1 MLDLILLGTS
11 GTVPLPDRPL
21 SAVLGRLGPELILF
35 DCGEGTQVSVRRSG
49 WGFRALSTICLS
61 HMHGDHVGGLPGML
75 LSVANAGRSEPM
87 DLFGPPGT
95 RDVVAGL
102 RVIARRLPYEL
113 RIHEL
118 ETSEGIAWNGATLA
132 TLAVDHS
139 APCLAYRIDVPRARR
154 FEPARALAAGVPIS
168 NWKRLQHGESVAV
181 NGRIVT
187 PDEVLGV
194 ERTGIRF
201 GYVTDTRPTPEMRA
215 FLARAN
221 LLVIEG
227 TYGDPADAENA
238 VGNKHLL
245 FSEAAEI
252 GRSAQV
258 EQIWLT
264 HFSAKLLQPERYA
277 HEATR
282 ISPAT
287 TIGYEGLTTS
297 LRFGDERQPT
307 AQAGR

>member
-11 GTVPLPDRPL
+11 GTVPLPGRPL
-21 SAVLGRLGPELILF
+21 SSVLGRLGPELILF

-49 WGFRALSTICLS
+49 WGFKALSAICLS
-61 HMHGDHVGGLPGML
+61 HMHGDHVAGLPGML
-75 LSVANAGRSEPM
+75 LSAANAGRTEPV

-95 RDVVAGL
+95 REVVDGL
-102 RVIARRLPYEL
+102 RVIARWLPYEL

-139 APCLAYRIDVPRARR
+139 VPCLAYRIDLARARR
-154 FEPARALAAGVPIS
+154 FEPAKAAAAGVPIS
-168 NWKRLQHGESVAV
+168 DWKRLQQGDPIAV
-181 NGRIVT
+181 GGRLVT
-187 PDEVLGV
+187 PDDVLGA
-194 ERTGIRF
+194 ERPGIRF
-201 GYVTDTRPTPEMRA
+201 AYVTDTRPTPEMA
-215 FLARAN
+215 TFLAHAN

-245 FSEAAEI
+245 FSEAADI

-258 EQIWLT
+258 EQLWLT
-264 HFSAKLLQPERYA
+264 HFSAKLLVPETYA
-277 HEATR
+277 AEATR
-282 ISPAT
+282 IFPAAA
-287 TIGYEGLTTS
+287 IGHEGLTTS
-297 LRFGDERQPT
+297 LRFDEERQLT
-307 AQAGR
+307 TKAGF